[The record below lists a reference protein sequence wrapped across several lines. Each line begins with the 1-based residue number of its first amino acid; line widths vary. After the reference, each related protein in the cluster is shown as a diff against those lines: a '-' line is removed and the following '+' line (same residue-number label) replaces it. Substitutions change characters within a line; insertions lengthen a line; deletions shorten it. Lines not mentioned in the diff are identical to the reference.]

1 MGEAAWMKLKVLL
14 LACVM
19 ACFTASAALAD
30 HGGGDHHGR
39 HHDNEHANAANSAV
53 PAGCTRV
60 ELRGTLTAV
69 SATSFGLMVTKAE
82 TGDDEDNDDNDDD
95 DNAPATPSLV
105 GQTLTVAVDANAEVR
120 FEAVGT
126 LRGPA
131 VGDTAKVEANMCG
144 TPATFTAVEVKIT
157 AAKAATTSAK
167 LTAKHHH

>member
-1 MGEAAWMKLKVLL
+1 MKVKVLL
-14 LACVM
+14 LACVL
-19 ACFTASAALAD
+19 AGFTASAALAD
-30 HGGGDHHGR
+30 HGGHGDGDHHAR
-39 HHDNEHANAANSAV
+39 SHDNEHANAV

-69 SATSFGLMVTKAE
+69 SATSFGLMVAKAE
-82 TGDDEDNDDNDDD
+82 VGEDEDEDDDD

-105 GQTLTVAVDANAEVR
+105 GQTLTIAVDANAEVR

-144 TPATFTAVEVKIT
+144 TPATFTAVEVKI
-157 AAKAATTSAK
+157 KAAQAAATASAT
-167 LTAKHHH
+167 LTAKHRHHHHR